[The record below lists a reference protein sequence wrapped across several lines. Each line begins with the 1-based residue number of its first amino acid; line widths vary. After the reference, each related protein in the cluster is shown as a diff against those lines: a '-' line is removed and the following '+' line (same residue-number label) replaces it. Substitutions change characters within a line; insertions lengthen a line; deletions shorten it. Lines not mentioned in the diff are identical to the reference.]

1 MEVLMRIG
9 LIGLGKMGSNLALN
23 LKDHYREI
31 IGFDMSEKIQD
42 DMKSQGVQVA
52 STITELIGALSK
64 PRVIW
69 LMLPCG
75 TPTDET
81 ITTLSQKLQKG
92 DIVIDGG
99 NSKYMDSIHHSEIL
113 HEKGIYFL
121 DCGTSG
127 GVRGA
132 RYGACMMIGGDKEA
146 YQYLEEI
153 FKDLT
158 VDGGLLYTGRA
169 GSGHFMK
176 MVHNAIEYGMM
187 EAIGEGFQLLKE
199 SEFDYDLSKVAY
211 NWNHGSVIR
220 SWLMEIVQEQFEKD
234 HNLEDILGVVHT
246 NGEAKWAVET
256 ALEKEVPMP
265 AIVLSLMVRNASK
278 DNEKFACK
286 IVAAMRN
293 GFGGHA
299 LETKE

>member
-1 MEVLMRIG
+1 MRIG

-42 DMKSQGVQVA
+42 DMKSQGIQVA

-220 SWLMEIVQEQFEKD
+220 SWLMEIVQEQLEKD

-278 DNEKFACK
+278 DHEKFACK

>member
-1 MEVLMRIG
+1 MSVG
-9 LIGLGKMGSNLALN
+9 LIGLGKMGANLALN
-23 LKDHYREI
+23 LKDHHRDVV
-31 IGFDMSEKIQD
+31 GFDTSEKIRF
-42 DMKSQGVQVA
+42 DMKDQGIQTV
-52 STITELIGALSK
+52 STISELITSLSK

-75 TPTDET
+75 KPTDET
-81 ITTLSQKLQKG
+81 IARLSQEMQEG

-99 NSKYMDSIHHSEIL
+99 NSRYTDSIHHSAVL

-127 GVRGA
+127 GVSGA
-132 RYGACMMIGGDKEA
+132 RYGACMMVGGDKEA
-146 YQYLEEI
+146 YQHLEEI
-153 FKDLT
+153 FQDLT
-158 VDGGLLYTGRA
+158 VDGGLMYTGKA

-199 SEFDYDLSKVAY
+199 SEFAYDLSKVAY

-220 SWLMEIVQEQFEKD
+220 SWLMEIVQEQLDKD

-246 NGEAKWAVET
+246 NGEAKWAIET

-265 AIVLSLMVRNASK
+265 VIALSLMTRNASK

-299 LETKE
+299 LETKEQSE